1 MTTTTSGT
9 GHGTGRSGNPVVDRE
24 DNRRTIP
31 DRRIADPDRITPTPG
46 NLRLLHEF
54 ADRLGE
60 TRPDEPIGTLRTLD
74 SRTAMPILKRTM
86 SDAQIQEARWYGG
99 WNPDRDDYV
108 RVNEDGDLE
117 GLTRAQADQLVWTRR
132 NDIIDAARDDQN
144 IDAETM
150 TTLDAMADRT
160 EMPDQPDLDNPDREQ
175 AHGTT
180 RRASRARNG
189 GH

>member
-1 MTTTTSGT
+1 MTTTTSGA
-9 GHGTGRSGNPVVDRE
+9 GHTTGRSGNPTVDRE

-31 DRRIADPDRITPTPG
+31 DRRINDPDRIKPTPG
-46 NLRLLHEF
+46 NLRLLHET

-60 TRPDEPIGTLRTLD
+60 GRPIDDPITQLRTLD

-99 WNPDRDDYV
+99 WNPDRDDCV

-117 GLTRAQADQLVWTRR
+117 GLTRAQADQLVWSRR
-132 NDIIDAARDDQN
+132 NDIIDTARDES

-160 EMPDQPDLDNPDREQ
+160 EMPDQPDLDNPDREE
-175 AHGTT
+175 AHGTI
-180 RRASRARNG
+180 RRSSRSRNG